1 MMNILKKQALADI
14 DIAYGDMIQGYFNQ
28 LSDYPEDSTEYKQ
41 AWEYLTS
48 PLDELV
54 NELYRYVIRYGKEE
68 SRFAGEDFIKKSIKA
83 SLLEDD
89 EFEFHGINLK
99 GGVSA

>member
-14 DIAYGDMIQGYFNQ
+14 DIA
-28 LSDYPEDSTEYKQ
+28 
-41 AWEYLTS
+41 
-48 PLDELV
+48 
-54 NELYRYVIRYGKEE
+54 KEE